1 LTPSA
6 TPTISITPSRTPSIS
21 VTPTLGNNI
30 GTYYN
35 PCFIQ
40 SSGFPVANKDNVY
53 FGIGINN
60 VATGVYLY
68 QSYNVLF
75 TNITSIANSSGAIF
89 TVSGGQVG
97 VQISTC

>member
-1 LTPSA
+1 
-6 TPTISITPSRTPSIS
+6 
-21 VTPTLGNNI
+21 LGNTI

-53 FGIGINN
+53 FGLSGGVSVTD
-60 VATGVYLY
+60 VANGVKLY

-75 TNITSIANSSGAIF
+75 TNITSIANQAGQIF
-89 TVSGGQVG
+89 AVSGGIVG
-97 VQISTC
+97 TQISTC